1 MKTNLLNIMLGA
13 MLVPLAAV
21 LSCSKEQPTEPQPE
35 TGKYTITVAAGQIG
49 GLTKTTVE
57 GDGTAEKPYKSVWNV
72 GDCAGLFIGKDANV
86 RMTIDRI
93 EDGVAYFKGEL
104 SEKPA
109 AGEQIYFY
117 YPYNE
122 AQGESVTF
130 NAVSCHFPYG
140 QNPAGLG
147 TYDDNVD
154 YMWGN
159 TVVGEDGTVSGLKL
173 AYAVGFI
180 RFSVKSVAG
189 TVDFADGGSE
199 TLTKDDKV
207 LTVSIEAKPADAS
220 AKKLVGD
227 FTVNLENGE
236 CLVPEKSSENN
247 VGPKVIIN
255 CPDGTTLGNLD
266 VWACVHPFEMA
277 SPDDVLR
284 FWIQTEKHY
293 IIREVKVSDLKTTTF
308 SVAAGQVKA
317 FDVNIT
323 NSAWNISV
331 NPYRGGVIKTPEQF
345 LRFVQDVKNGSFLDG
360 NRTIGGNQYATLA
373 PDARVKNSD
382 IDKWLD
388 ENGVAKLGNDITIST
403 SAMSTYGN
411 LASVPLWTKTFD
423 GQGHTITFEDGT
435 LLRPIFAN
443 VFKIDENSPGIV
455 RNLKVA
461 GNMTSPQVPYT
472 QGTCPLVG
480 ILHDGEVIGCQSD
493 VNINITSYDASL
505 DGGNI
510 AMAGICRTMQGGK
523 ISGCANNGNIIYK
536 AANSG
541 NSNQTK
547 LVNAVYAGGIVA
559 LVGAN
564 YGDGAF
570 GTNVP
575 ADADAPFMASPVIS
589 GCTNNG
595 EISLINTATGTDL
608 TWMQYS
614 AAGGITAWV
623 WGGNATKYLTI
634 DGCHNTASINVEQ
647 AERGNATSGITGVGG
662 IIGRAA
668 PTGRYGSVLGPVYGS
683 NGITYWSGK
692 VSECQDG
699 FYIEVKNSDNSG
711 RIAATSK
718 ISQPET
724 FFHKIGCGGI
734 AGILFGQYNGTFAKI
749 VGCTNTGE
757 IVGCDKAIAEEK
769 SVAAACSQNYI
780 SGGILG
786 YAGSVH
792 LSDCHQIGGIG
803 QNGYNLAVGGI
814 MGAAYNKFVVENCTV
829 KADLFRYM
837 PTTVSKDVFAALI
850 TNYMYTSGKG
860 WTREANYNMYEGSE
874 IKGCAV
880 AGSVKYTKGTAS
892 GTART
897 DEQIKSSS
905 DVNSLT
911 YCALSNS
918 DMASSIGNNAGGK
931 ITISGTT
938 HYTE

>member
-1 MKTNLLNIMLGA
+1 

-21 LSCSKEQPTEPQPE
+21 LSCSKEQLAEPQPE

-57 GDGTAEKPYKSVWNV
+57 GNDTDGYKAKWAADDKAGLFLLKEDGTAVEKNILMNV
-72 GDCAGLFIGKDANV
+72 SK
-86 RMTIDRI
+86 I
-93 EDGVAYFKGEL
+93 ENDGTAYFTGEL
-104 SEKPA
+104 TSEPV
-109 AGEQIYFY
+109 AGTVYFY
-117 YPYNE
+117 YPYASTSTEIENMSRTIPTLQTPTNGKCDGKYDFMYGSAE
-122 AQGESVTF
+122 AKLTDDGKLSV
-130 NAVSCHFPYG
+130 APISMEYI
-140 QNPAGLG
+140 
-147 TYDDNVD
+147 
-154 YMWGN
+154 
-159 TVVGEDGTVSGLKL
+159 
-173 AYAVGFI
+173 VGFMNL
-180 RFSVKSVAG
+180 KVAG
-189 TVDFADGGSE
+189 
-199 TLTKDDKV
+199 
-207 LTVSIEAKPADAS
+207 
-220 AKKLVGD
+220 
-227 FTVNLENGE
+227 
-236 CLVPEKSSENN
+236 
-247 VGPKVIIN
+247 
-255 CPDGTTLGNLD
+255 CPDD
-266 VWACVHPFEMA
+266 MA
-277 SPDDVLR
+277 DD
-284 FWIQTEKHY
+284 I
-293 IIREVKVSDLKTTTF
+293 VKKV
-308 SVAAGQVKA
+308 SVAASSGKALTGSFTWSLKTGAPTVVSFSNVVAVDFSEDVKLSELDA
-317 FDVNIT
+317 WFCTLPFADESLTFRIVTDKHSIEKSVPVSGFNLVAGGLKRFDATVGESNGWTVSASPYAGGEIT
-323 NSAWNISV
+323 
-331 NPYRGGVIKTPEQF
+331 TPEAF
-345 LRFVQDVKNGSFLDG
+345 LLFVQDVKNGSYLADKL
-360 NRTIGGNQYATLA
+360 TIGGNSYANKA
-373 PDARVKNSD
+373 PDASVENRG

-388 ENGVAKLGNDITIST
+388 SDGVARLGNDITVT
-403 SAMSTYGN
+403 VEAMKTWGG

-523 ISGCANNGNIIYK
+523 ISGCTNNGNIIYK

-570 GTNVP
+570 GTNAP

-662 IIGRAA
+662 IIGRSA
-668 PTGRYGSVLGPVYGS
+668 PTGRMGSTMGTVYGS
-683 NGITYWSGK
+683 LGAIYWTNTA
-692 VSECQDG
+692 VSACQDG
-699 FYIEVKNSDNSG
+699 FYAVVKNSDNSG
-711 RIAATSK
+711 SISASNR
-718 ISQPET
+718 ISQGSK

-734 AGILFGQYNGTFAKI
+734 AGILFGQYNGSMAQI
-749 VGCTNTGE
+749 SGCTNTGIVVGCVNAKAKSE
-757 IVGCDKAIAEEK
+757 ASLGNNVGGIVG
-769 SVAAACSQNYI
+769 Y
-780 SGGILG
+780 GGSLVIENCTQQGELG
-786 YAGSVH
+786 TG
-792 LSDCHQIGGIG
+792 
-803 QNGYNLAVGGI
+803 GYNLAVAGI
-814 MGAAYNKFVVENCTV
+814 LGAAYQKFEITDCTV
-829 KADLFRYM
+829 KADVTRLNAAGYSVFGSLVVNYVHNTNALFSRGNFDAYKG
-837 PTTVSKDVFAALI
+837 SKVQNCKI
-850 TNYMYTSGKG
+850 GGNVMYSKNDG
-860 WTREANYNMYEGSE
+860 
-874 IKGCAV
+874 AV
-880 AGSVKYTKGTAS
+880 GTALKDS
-892 GTART
+892 NIGDTPDTQPYCVLGAEDLNTA
-897 DEQIKSSS
+897 DKAYK
-905 DVNSLT
+905 LG
-911 YCALSNS
+911 Y
-918 DMASSIGNNAGGK
+918 

>member
-1 MKTNLLNIMLGA
+1 
-13 MLVPLAAV
+13 MLVPLVAV
-21 LSCSKEQPTEPQPE
+21 LSCSKEQLAEPQPE

-72 GDCAGLFIGKDANV
+72 DDRAGLFIGKDANV
-86 RMTIDRI
+86 EMTIDRI

-140 QNPAGLG
+140 QNPARLG

-159 TVVGEDGTVSGLKL
+159 TVVGGDGTVSGLKL

-255 CPDGTTLGNLD
+255 CPDGTNLGNLD
-266 VWACVHPFEMA
+266 VWTCVHPFELT

-345 LRFVQDVKNGSFLDG
+345 LRFVQDVKNGSYLDG
-360 NRTIGGNQYATLA
+360 EPTIGGNQYATLA
-373 PDARVKNSD
+373 PNASVENRG

-523 ISGCANNGNIIYK
+523 ITGCVNNGEISFN
-536 AANSG
+536 AAL
-541 NSNQTK
+541 TK
-547 LVNAVYAGGIVA
+547 PANVYAGGIVA
-559 LVGAN
+559 LVGKN
-564 YGDGAF
+564 YGIDGCF
-570 GTNVP
+570 GRATSCTSE
-575 ADADAPFMASPVIS
+575 PFAGAVTIS
-589 GCTNNG
+589 GCTNNKPV
-595 EISLINTATGTDL
+595 SLHNTATNNSNRL
-608 TWMQYS
+608 QYC
-614 AAGGITAWV
+614 AIGGVAGWI
-623 WGGNATKYLTI
+623 WGGVSENDRYVTISDCENFGALTVDETSFTKRT
-634 DGCHNTASINVEQ
+634 T
-647 AERGNATSGITGVGG
+647 GIAGVGG
-662 IIGRAA
+662 VIGWAGPVVYDNSA
-668 PTGRYGSVLGPVYGS
+668 PGRILGPVYGS
-683 NGITYWSGK
+683 GDESQC
-692 VSECQDG
+692 VEG
-699 FYIEVKNSDNSG
+699 FYLKINNCHNHNGATISASRKCGGSTEVGS
-711 RIAATSK
+711 TVY
-718 ISQPET
+718 T
-724 FFHKIGCGGI
+724 HKVGCGGI
-734 AGILFGQYNGTFAKI
+734 AGILFGQYKGSMAQI
-749 VGCTNTGE
+749 SGCTNTGLVVGCANAKAKSE
-757 IVGCDKAIAEEK
+757 ASSGNNVGGIVG
-769 SVAAACSQNYI
+769 Y
-780 SGGILG
+780 GGSLVIENCIQKGELG
-786 YAGSVH
+786 TG
-792 LSDCHQIGGIG
+792 
-803 QNGYNLAVGGI
+803 GYNLAVAGI
-814 MGAAYNKFVVENCTV
+814 LGAAYQKFEITGCTV
-829 KADLFRYM
+829 KADVTRLNASNYSVYGSLILNYVHNTKALFSRGNFDAYKDSKVFNCKIGGNVM
-837 PTTVSKDVFAALI
+837 YSKSDGAVSSALKDSNI
-850 TNYMYTSGKG
+850 GDTPDIQNYCVLGA
-860 WTREANYNMYEGSE
+860 EDLN
-874 IKGCAV
+874 
-880 AGSVKYTKGTAS
+880 TADKAYKL
-892 GTART
+892 G
-897 DEQIKSSS
+897 
-905 DVNSLT
+905 
-911 YCALSNS
+911 Y
-918 DMASSIGNNAGGK
+918 

>member
-1 MKTNLLNIMLGA
+1 

-21 LSCSKEQPTEPQPE
+21 LSCSKEQLAEPQPE
-35 TGKYTITVAAGQIG
+35 TGKYTITVAAGQTG

-57 GDGTAEKPYKSVWNV
+57 GNDTDGYKAKWAADDKAGLFLLKEDGTAVEKNILMNV
-72 GDCAGLFIGKDANV
+72 SK
-86 RMTIDRI
+86 I
-93 EDGVAYFKGEL
+93 ENDGTAYFTGEL
-104 SEKPA
+104 TSEPV
-109 AGEQIYFY
+109 AGTVYFY
-117 YPYNE
+117 YPYASTSTEIENMSRTIPTLQTPTNGKCDGKYDFMYGSAE
-122 AQGESVTF
+122 AKLTDDGKLSV
-130 NAVSCHFPYG
+130 APISMEYI
-140 QNPAGLG
+140 
-147 TYDDNVD
+147 
-154 YMWGN
+154 
-159 TVVGEDGTVSGLKL
+159 
-173 AYAVGFI
+173 VGFMNL
-180 RFSVKSVAG
+180 KVAG
-189 TVDFADGGSE
+189 
-199 TLTKDDKV
+199 
-207 LTVSIEAKPADAS
+207 
-220 AKKLVGD
+220 
-227 FTVNLENGE
+227 
-236 CLVPEKSSENN
+236 
-247 VGPKVIIN
+247 
-255 CPDGTTLGNLD
+255 CPDD
-266 VWACVHPFEMA
+266 MA
-277 SPDDVLR
+277 DD
-284 FWIQTEKHY
+284 I
-293 IIREVKVSDLKTTTF
+293 VKKV
-308 SVAAGQVKA
+308 SVAASSGKALTGSFTWSLKTGAPTVVSFSNVVAVDFSEDVKLSELDA
-317 FDVNIT
+317 WFCTLPFADESLTFRIVTDKHSIEKSVPVSGFNLVAGGLKRFDATVGESNGWTVSASPYAGGEIT
-323 NSAWNISV
+323 
-331 NPYRGGVIKTPEQF
+331 TPEAF
-345 LRFVQDVKNGSFLDG
+345 LFFVQDVKNGSYLADKL
-360 NRTIGGNQYATLA
+360 TIGGNSYANKA
-373 PDARVKNSD
+373 PDASVENRG

-388 ENGVAKLGNDITIST
+388 SDGVARLGNDITVT
-403 SAMSTYGN
+403 VEAMKTWGG

-523 ISGCANNGNIIYK
+523 IAGCTNNGNIIYR

-564 YGDGAF
+564 YGNGAF
-570 GTNVP
+570 GTDAP
-575 ADADAPFMASPVIS
+575 ADADAPFMTSPVIS
-589 GCTNNG
+589 GCTNKG
-595 EISLINTATGTDL
+595 EISLVNTATGTDY

-623 WGGNATKYLTI
+623 WGGNAIKYLTI

-734 AGILFGQYNGTFAKI
+734 AGILFGQYNGTLAKI

-850 TNYMYTSGKG
+850 TNYMYSSGKC

-938 HYTE
+938 RYTE

>member
-1 MKTNLLNIMLGA
+1 MKTNLLNIILGA

-21 LSCSKEQPTEPQPE
+21 LSCSKEQLAEPQPE

-72 GDCAGLFIGKDANV
+72 DDCAGLFIGKDANV
-86 RMTIDRI
+86 KMTIDRI

-109 AGEQIYFY
+109 AGEQIYLY

-122 AQGESVTF
+122 AQGESLTF
-130 NAVSCHFPYG
+130 DAVSCHFPYG

-255 CPDGTTLGNLD
+255 CPDGTNLGNLD
-266 VWACVHPFEMA
+266 VWTCVHPFELT

-293 IIREVKVSDLKTTTF
+293 IIREVKVSDLKTATF

-345 LRFVQDVKNGSFLDG
+345 LRFVQDVKNGSYLDG
-360 NRTIGGNQYATLA
+360 KQTIGGNQYATLA
-373 PDARVKNSD
+373 PDASVENYG

-493 VNINITSYDASL
+493 VNINITSYNASL

-523 ISGCANNGNIIYK
+523 ISGCTNNGNIIYK

-570 GTNVP
+570 GTNAP

-662 IIGRAA
+662 IIGRSA
-668 PTGRYGSVLGPVYGS
+668 PTGRMGSTMGTVYGS
-683 NGITYWSGK
+683 LGAIYWTNTA
-692 VSECQDG
+692 VSACQDG
-699 FYIEVKNSDNSG
+699 FYAVVKNSDNSG
-711 RIAATSK
+711 SISASNR
-718 ISQPET
+718 ISQGSK

-734 AGILFGQYNGTFAKI
+734 AGILFGQYNGSMAQI
-749 VGCTNTGE
+749 SGCTNTGIVVGCVNAKAKSE
-757 IVGCDKAIAEEK
+757 ASLGNNVGGIVG
-769 SVAAACSQNYI
+769 Y
-780 SGGILG
+780 GGSLVIENCTQQGELG
-786 YAGSVH
+786 TG
-792 LSDCHQIGGIG
+792 
-803 QNGYNLAVGGI
+803 GYNLAVAGI
-814 MGAAYNKFVVENCTV
+814 LGAAYQKFEITDCTV
-829 KADLFRYM
+829 KADVTRLNAAGYSVFGSLVVNYVHNTNALFSRGNFDAYKG
-837 PTTVSKDVFAALI
+837 SKVQNCKI
-850 TNYMYTSGKG
+850 GGNVMYSKNDG
-860 WTREANYNMYEGSE
+860 
-874 IKGCAV
+874 AV
-880 AGSVKYTKGTAS
+880 GTALKDS
-892 GTART
+892 NIGDTPDTQPYCVLGAEDLNTA
-897 DEQIKSSS
+897 DKAYK
-905 DVNSLT
+905 LG
-911 YCALSNS
+911 Y
-918 DMASSIGNNAGGK
+918 